1 MASPVPPEAKGFLL
15 PRLEQLLISYQ
26 RSRMALGYRI
36 RLRYGEIALD
46 IWVICRLAL
55 LFVLALVAGHLWLP
69 ALIVSLVALYKVTEV
84 LFSCLSIV
92 FTATIRERGIAHA
105 HRSLFLVLLN
115 VGTIVLALL
124 LQIDGSPLPGRM
136 CSPFAQ
142 IINC

>member
-1 MASPVPPEAKGFLL
+1 
-15 PRLEQLLISYQ
+15 
-26 RSRMALGYRI
+26 MALGYRI